1 MKICHLLSLSKK
13 RMMRNLIYY
22 FYLLQILRRKT
33 AFFGLL
39 VSLEVACLFISVEN
53 FESIRF
59 APLIQGTA
67 MVSPRGGFLF
77 IRLSLGTEKT
87 LMDVYKSKSA
97 WLTASWVD
105 KIYWIP
111 PRWKTEFWGRW
122 TDPRIACNYC
132 FEPSLLSCHTFRT
145 LDEFRRSTVV
155 SDVWQKLGGL
165 LSHRWTWS
173 LKGKIETRV
182 CTTV

>member
-1 MKICHLLSLSKK
+1 
-13 RMMRNLIYY
+13 MRNLIYY
-22 FYLLQILRRKT
+22 FYLMQILRRKT

-39 VSLEVACLFISVEN
+39 VSLVVACLFISVEN

-97 WLTASWVD
+97 
-105 KIYWIP
+105 
-111 PRWKTEFWGRW
+111 
-122 TDPRIACNYC
+122 
-132 FEPSLLSCHTFRT
+132 
-145 LDEFRRSTVV
+145 
-155 SDVWQKLGGL
+155 
-165 LSHRWTWS
+165 
-173 LKGKIETRV
+173 
-182 CTTV
+182 